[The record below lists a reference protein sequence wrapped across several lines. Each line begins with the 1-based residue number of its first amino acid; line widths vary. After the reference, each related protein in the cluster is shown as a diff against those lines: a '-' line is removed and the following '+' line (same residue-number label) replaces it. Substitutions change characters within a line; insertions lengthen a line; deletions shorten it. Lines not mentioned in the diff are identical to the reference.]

1 MSYKRLG
8 EYLVELEFVSEK
20 ELKTAMATKSR
31 WRQVLIGEDLVHMK
45 VLGHSDLDRA
55 IALQARL
62 MADSQDDHPRRIGDL
77 LVEEGFIS
85 HVELKN
91 ALVEQRRLRSLRIG
105 EVMIE
110 LGSLTLTQIVKAIA
124 RQIQEQSENAA

>member
-1 MSYKRLG
+1 MTEQKR
-8 EYLVELEFVSEK
+8 V
-20 ELKTAMATKSR
+20 
-31 WRQVLIGEDLVHMK
+31 
-45 VLGHSDLDRA
+45 
-55 IALQARL
+55 
-62 MADSQDDHPRRIGDL
+62 RIGDL

-91 ALVEQRRLRSLRIG
+91 ALIEQRRLRSLRIG

-110 LGSLTLTQIVKAIA
+110 LGSLTLTQIDQAIA